1 MKDWMVRAIKTFVQS
16 FLGIVIPEGCALLA
30 RGFPESLSLAW
41 AVLAPVTASALA
53 AAISAVW
60 NLALETMRE
69 QPPAA

>member
-30 RGFPESLSLAW
+30 HGFPESLSLAW